1 MISRQQKAKLKA
13 QHKKETSQTTEPFAT
28 CYIATSLGV
37 PTAASCVYYA
47 QEIKDLE
54 LQLGGTAMET
64 LHEPCS
70 PAQQRDILK
79 DWFVYVLSSLPRI
92 THQIYCQLPKVPP
105 CHIIKMTPVTSSP
118 SESRVRLSSF
128 RPASTSLLISGTS
141 FS

>member
-64 LHEPCS
+64 LHEPC
-70 PAQQRDILK
+70 ATEG
-79 DWFVYVLSSLPRI
+79 Y
-92 THQIYCQLPKVPP
+92 PKGLV
-105 CHIIKMTPVTSSP
+105 CLCVVFSSP
-118 SESRVRLSSF
+118 NHTSDLL
-128 RPASTSLLISGTS
+128 PAP
-141 FS
+141 